1 MIDSPL
7 ISAVLANIIT
17 YNLISNMV
25 VSFILGTEYYQAQF
39 QVSERKRHISEISST
54 RESKNRMLPQISID
68 NHCLP
73 STMVVDHDTK

>member
-25 VSFILGTEYYQAQF
+25 VSFILGTEHYQAQF
-39 QVSERKRHISEISST
+39 QVSERK
-54 RESKNRMLPQISID
+54 
-68 NHCLP
+68 
-73 STMVVDHDTK
+73 MV